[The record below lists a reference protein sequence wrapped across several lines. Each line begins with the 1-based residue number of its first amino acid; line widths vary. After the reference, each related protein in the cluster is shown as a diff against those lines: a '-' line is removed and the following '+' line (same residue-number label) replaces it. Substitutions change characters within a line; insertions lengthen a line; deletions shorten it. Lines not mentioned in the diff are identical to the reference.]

1 VRTLSSVPDTERVK
15 SSERWVFANR
25 SPEQSQTRSKTRS
38 GSKSREILSLLGDSG
53 YGSSS
58 VCLEDSNRGVMTR
71 ARKRNL
77 VKMSTDSSESS
88 TKKIK
93 VENIS
98 RRSKKRSGKNTGK
111 VSSKKSSHSK
121 DGQNVPS
128 SSRPSRAGV
137 EKNTIHYS
145 QWEKELVK
153 TYEESGCCRH
163 SKECG
168 NVGKTGVWCE
178 PDSISYREIVGYPHL
193 NECVNSLEIL
203 NIGGSNVLGEFIP
216 FLFLHTPKLKSL
228 GQWLNTM
235 IYGLEILK
243 DLPGYSKYK
252 NLQIQEFS
260 YSSDRNYFCQPYIGF
275 VPESNEFKNVRKEM
289 LRYSNK
295 SAKKIGHKARL
306 HQSKRT
312 QIRDDI
318 DLMVS
323 SCPNLRKVNLVV
335 HYKTSVI
342 ESEHS
347 LVWDPLLRLHNLSE
361 LDLVTMKF
369 ENIKSLLTI
378 VGPRLERLT
387 VECDEEQGNGSEI
400 VHIARHCPDISSL
413 RILLGDKVLRGEMTL
428 HFGQT
433 FFRKLE
439 KLTVEGSVHL
449 HGFAF
454 LWGHC
459 QNLKYIRIGLVV
471 SNELTTTNV
480 LIQDVFTLLFQV
492 NKMLHLEEMHIRNLK
507 VRSLAMATLLLDNL
521 QSLKKASNWFLDL
534 YGEDMATF
542 KRHLK
547 KYKARGL
554 QIDYKEW

>member
-1 VRTLSSVPDTERVK
+1 MGETVVKKCKMDRFGSKYERGVRLRGGITYSRSSKGGVIGDKDKGEGMERVDVG
-15 SSERWVFANR
+15 ERGGKGTI
-25 SPEQSQTRSKTRS
+25 EH
-38 GSKSREILSLLGDSG
+38 
-53 YGSSS
+53 
-58 VCLEDSNRGVMTR
+58 
-71 ARKRNL
+71 
-77 VKMSTDSSESS
+77 TD
-88 TKKIK
+88 
-93 VENIS
+93 
-98 RRSKKRSGKNTGK
+98 
-111 VSSKKSSHSK
+111 
-121 DGQNVPS
+121 
-128 SSRPSRAGV
+128 
-137 EKNTIHYS
+137 
-145 QWEKELVK
+145 WEKESEDRLARFPATSCHHGPGVSAGS
-153 TYEESGCCRH
+153 TFCDH
-163 SKECG
+163 HD
-168 NVGKTGVWCE
+168 VWCE

-216 FLFLHTPKLKSL
+216 FLFLYTPKLKSL

-243 DLPGYSKYK
+243 DLPGYENYK
-252 NLQIQEFS
+252 NTQLQEFS

-318 DLMVS
+318 ELMVS

-400 VHIARHCPDISSL
+400 VHLARHCPNITSL
-413 RILLGDKVLRGEMTL
+413 RILLGDKILRGEMTL

-439 KLTVEGSVHL
+439 RLTVEGHVHL

-459 QNLKYIRIGLVV
+459 QALKYLRIGLVV
-471 SNELTTTNV
+471 SNELTNTNV
-480 LIQDVFTLLFQV
+480 LIMDVFTLLFQV
-492 NKMLHLEEMHIRNLK
+492 NKMTLLEELHIRSLK
-507 VRSLAMATLLLDNL
+507 VRSLPMATLLLDSL
-521 QSLKKASNWFLDL
+521 PSLKKASNWLLDL
-534 YGEDMATF
+534 YGDDLVAF
-542 KRHLK
+542 RKHVK
-547 KYKARGL
+547 KYKQRGL
-554 QIDYKEW
+554 QVEYKEW